1 MCTTEI
7 LLKEINKL
15 VYHTFFVHSNH
26 ISHPLCP
33 LVSCETNV
41 PWCRTSGVA
50 PKNLRNLL
58 AGVRLTQ
65 FSPNPRL
72 AWVTTHPSPLFPQI
86 LLCLKIMKTRV
97 SENNDKTPSDEFL
110 STRQSCGCVGSFLGC
125 TTWICDAVGAAA
137 QIHSLLQHKYSI
149 CKFICSRKAPSGAP
163 ESKVSRGFAS

>member
-41 PWCRTSGVA
+41 PWCRTRGVA

-86 LLCLKIMKTRV
+86 PLCLKIMKTRV